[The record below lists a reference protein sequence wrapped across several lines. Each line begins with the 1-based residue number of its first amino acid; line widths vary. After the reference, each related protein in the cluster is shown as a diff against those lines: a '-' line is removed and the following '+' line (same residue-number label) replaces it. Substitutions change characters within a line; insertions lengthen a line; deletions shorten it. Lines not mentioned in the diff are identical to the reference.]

1 MEQLVAALTGP
12 FGALALAVAILV
24 WLAKQIVPM
33 LKSYLDSQSKGLKDM
48 ITALEKTVDA
58 HEADRKT
65 FEAALS
71 QIDARL
77 DRVETDIHAIKTKI
91 ITPS

>member
-1 MEQLVAALTGP
+1 MEQLIAALTGP
-12 FGALALAVAILV
+12 FGALALAVAILI

-33 LKSYLDSQSKGLKDM
+33 LKSYLDAQSKGLKDM
-48 ITALEKTVDA
+48 ISALEKTVDA

-91 ITPS
+91 VI

>member
-1 MEQLVAALTGP
+1 MEQVIAAITGP
-12 FGALALAVAILV
+12 LGALALSVAILY
-24 WLAKQIVPM
+24 WLATQLVPV
-33 LKSYLDSQSKGLKDM
+33 LKAYLEAQSQGLKDM
-48 ITALEKTVDA
+48 VFALQKTVDA

-77 DRVETDIHAIKTKI
+77 DRVETDIHAIKIKI

>member
-1 MEQLVAALTGP
+1 MEQVIAAVSGP
-12 FGALALAVAILV
+12 FGALILSVGILV

-33 LKSYLDSQSKGLKDM
+33 LKAYLEAQSKGLKDM
-48 ITALEKTVDA
+48 VEALEKTVVA
-58 HEADRKT
+58 HEQDRKT

-71 QIDARL
+71 QLDSRL

-91 ITPS
+91 VA

>member
-1 MEQLVAALTGP
+1 MEQIVAAATGP
-12 FGALALAVAILV
+12 FGALALSVAILV

-33 LKSYLDSQSKGLKDM
+33 LKAYLESQSDGLKNM
-48 ITALEKTVDA
+48 VTALQKTVDS

-71 QIDARL
+71 QLDSRL
-77 DRVETDIHAIKTKI
+77 DRVETDIHAIKNKI
-91 ITPS
+91 VHA

>member
-1 MEQLVAALTGP
+1 MEQIVAAVTGP
-12 FGALALAVAILV
+12 FGALALSVAILV

-33 LKSYLDSQSKGLKDM
+33 LKAYLESQSDGLKNM
-48 ITALEKTVDA
+48 VTALQKTVDS

-71 QIDARL
+71 QLDSRL
-77 DRVETDIHAIKTKI
+77 DRVETDIHAIKNKI
-91 ITPS
+91 VHA

>member
-1 MEQLVAALTGP
+1 MEQLVVALTGP

-33 LKSYLDSQSKGLKDM
+33 LKSYLDSQSLGLKDM

-71 QIDARL
+71 QLDSRL
-77 DRVETDIHAIKTKI
+77 DRVETDIHAIKNKLVV
-91 ITPS
+91 

>member
-1 MEQLVAALTGP
+1 MEQLVVALTGP
-12 FGALALAVAILV
+12 FGALAHAVAILV

-33 LKSYLDSQSKGLKDM
+33 LKSYLDPQSLGLKDM
-48 ITALEKTVDA
+48 ISALEKTVDA

-71 QIDARL
+71 QLDSRL
-77 DRVETDIHAIKTKI
+77 DRVETDIHAIKNKLVV
-91 ITPS
+91 

>member
-1 MEQLVAALTGP
+1 MDKFIAAVTGP
-12 FGALALAVAILV
+12 LGALALSVAILV

-33 LKSYLDSQSKGLKDM
+33 LKAYLESQSQGLKDM
-48 ITALEKTVDA
+48 VHALQKTVDA

-71 QIDARL
+71 QLDSRL
-77 DRVETDIHAIKTKI
+77 DRVETDIHAIKNKI
-91 ITPS
+91 VA

>member
-1 MEQLVAALTGP
+1 MEQIVAAVTGP
-12 FGALALAVAILV
+12 FGALALSVAILV

-33 LKSYLDSQSKGLKDM
+33 LRAYLESQSDGLKNM
-48 ITALEKTVDA
+48 VTALQKTVDS

-71 QIDARL
+71 QLDSRL
-77 DRVETDIHAIKTKI
+77 DRVETDIHAIKNKI
-91 ITPS
+91 VHT